1 VTTPTKL
8 FEEQFFLG
16 RNGKR
21 AVNGNPNQVPSGTTS
36 FGKKKLPS
44 RSNFLEEKRIFPR
57 EQLLEG
63 EKDFP
68 QQTTSSKRKGFFR
81 LP

>member
-21 AVNGNPNQVPSGTTS
+21 ALNGNPNQVPSGTTS

-68 QQTTSSKRKGFFR
+68 STNNFLKEKGIF
-81 LP
+81 